1 MSAVSNLLIYN
12 IGTASHRLSLFSA
25 LNNEP
30 SDPAWYGKI
39 YAAEPNQPP
48 GKLLIRITTGG
59 RRFERYLSA
68 KTPLQERL
76 KILTKALWSG
86 EGQVLENIGA
96 VNVVGHRV
104 VHGASE
110 FARATKIDA
119 DVERSIERLSPLSHS
134 QNTRNL
140 AGIRCART
148 IFGKSV
154 PQVAVFD
161 TAFHRSV
168 PNYAAT
174 YAGPYS
180 WVKSGIR
187 RYGFHGT
194 SFRYASRRAEQ
205 LLHRQKDS
213 TLRLVLCHLGRSCS
227 LAATVGGKCVDT
239 TMGFTPLEG
248 ISMCTASGSVDPGI
262 LIYLLQNGASAEEL
276 ESILNLKSGLAGL
289 SGLPGDTRAILLA
302 ATKGNMRAMLALDVF
317 IHRLRAG
324 IGGMIASLG
333 GLDAIVF
340 TDRIAEDEPVIRKAA
355 CEAFEFLGLELDQK
369 QNAAS
374 PSDADI
380 ASARSKVRALIIRAR
395 EDWQIAHECAELC

>member
-1 MSAVSNLLIYN
+1 M
-12 IGTASHRLSLFSA
+12 
-25 LNNEP
+25 
-30 SDPAWYGKI
+30 
-39 YAAEPNQPP
+39 
-48 GKLLIRITTGG
+48 
-59 RRFERYLSA
+59 
-68 KTPLQERL
+68 
-76 KILTKALWSG
+76 
-86 EGQVLENIGA
+86 
-96 VNVVGHRV
+96 NVIGHRV

-134 QNTRNL
+134 QNTPNL

-227 LAATVGGKCVDT
+227 LAATVGGKSVDT

-248 ISMCTASGSVDPGI
+248 IAMCTASGSVDPGI
-262 LIYLLQNGASAEEL
+262 LIYLIQNGTSAEDL
-276 ESILNLKSGLAGL
+276 ESTLNLKSGLAGL
-289 SGLPGDTRAILLA
+289 LGLPGDTRAILSA

-340 TDRIAEDEPVIRKAA
+340 TGRIAEDEPVIRKAA

-374 PSDADI
+374 PADADI
-380 ASARSKVRALIIRAR
+380 ASVRSKVRVLIIRAR
-395 EDWQIAHECAELC
+395 EDWQIAHECAELY